1 MSQKPDIGQDA
12 SVERGGE
19 LIFVQCSKIELVF
32 MKCQMDTEERTH
44 IFFKYRN
51 VLKKTDKSTLRVLYK
66 EFLWSAVVVSLC
78 YRGGGNTQKSYF
90 PCVTF
95 CLR

>member
-12 SVERGGE
+12 SAERRGA

-51 VLKKTDKSTLRVLYK
+51 VLKKNGQIYAACSLQRIFMECGSGQPLLRG
-66 EFLWSAVVVSLC
+66 
-78 YRGGGNTQKSYF
+78 RNTQKSYL

-95 CLR
+95 A